1 MNFPSRA
8 LIRGAIVVGL
18 GLAAGCFAFHSDA
31 APSSPS
37 LGLAAM
43 NAPAKP
49 RPLAFVNGKLAHPT
63 RIEEGV
69 GAPAFMPRD
78 TNGAFESVSIE
89 MDAQVVVKVGS
100 GYDVQV
106 STERN
111 LQKYVQ
117 AVRMGPSLLIS
128 TTGSYATHYPVK
140 VVITVP
146 ALKELDLTGN
156 GKAEF
161 TGNFGR
167 ALDVSAEGGWTLS
180 GAGSVD
186 ALALTLSDTSS
197 AALSGFKAHDLT
209 LHGGTSG
216 ATSVFASGALNGELT
231 GLAALSVY
239 GHPAH
244 RNIKLGHGAPRYVG

>member
-8 LIRGAIVVGL
+8 LIQGAIVVGL

-31 APSSPS
+31 APSSTS
-37 LGLAAM
+37 LGLASM
-43 NAPAKP
+43 SAPVKP
-49 RPLAFVNGKLAHPT
+49 QPLAFVNGKLAHPT

-78 TNGAFESVSIE
+78 TGGAFDSVSIE

-117 AVRMGPSLLIS
+117 AVRVGPSLLIS
-128 TTGSYATHYPVK
+128 TSGSYATHYPVK

-156 GKAEF
+156 GKTEF
-161 TGNFGR
+161 TGNFGHT
-167 ALDVSAEGGWTLS
+167 LDVSAEGGWVLS
-180 GAGSVD
+180 GTGAVE

-216 ATSVFASGALNGELT
+216 ALSVYANGALNGELT
-231 GLAALSVY
+231 GSAALSVY

-244 RNIKLGHGAPRYVG
+244 HSIKLSHGVPRYVG